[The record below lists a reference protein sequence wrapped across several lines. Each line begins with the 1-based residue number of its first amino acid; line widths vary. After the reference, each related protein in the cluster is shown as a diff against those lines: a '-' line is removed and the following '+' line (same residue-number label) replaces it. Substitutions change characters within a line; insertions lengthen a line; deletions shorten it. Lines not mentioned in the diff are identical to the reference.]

1 MTRWIDYFFV
11 EPYCGTRGFM
21 KILLYTL
28 VRKLRD
34 ILTRKQ
40 KQKSLLLLVLF
51 VLMSLFQVVG
61 VAAVFPFVNL
71 VMDPSLL
78 ETNRLLGS
86 LYHGL
91 GFTSLQ
97 NFIVFLGIAIF
108 LLIVASNAI
117 SAVTIWAKTKFVMGL
132 NHSLSCS
139 LLSTYLG
146 KPYSYFLNENTSTLG
161 KNLLAEVYQLT
172 NNLLIPLFELVVNAL
187 VIIAMIT
194 VLFFADFI
202 TTLIALVLLGGS
214 YAAINYRVKR
224 KVKRGGLRRLEA
236 NRGRYKTTGEA
247 LSGVKITK
255 VFGRE
260 RHFIG
265 TYAGHSRQFTR
276 METYVRTVGEI
287 PRYVLEAIAFGG
299 IIVMVVVLTLM
310 TGDASEVIPLVSLFA
325 FAGYR
330 LLPAMQRVFHDLT
343 SIYFNQAILD
353 TLYEDL
359 SVSSRS
365 DEFDSLG
372 ETPMPFERE
381 IRMDG
386 VRFAYPGTEEP
397 ALDGIDLTIEKQM
410 TIGFVGTTG
419 SGKTTLVDILLGLL
433 EPQGGALL
441 IDGERV
447 GAHNVRNWQRN
458 IGYVPQDIFLSDDT
472 VARNIA
478 FGIPDTEI
486 DMQRVRNAAEIAAL
500 HEFVIEQL
508 PFAYDTVIGERG
520 IRLSGGQRQRIGLAR
535 ALYDNPA
542 VLVLDEATSA
552 LDGNTEQA
560 VMSAIANASQ
570 DRTLIMIAHRLTT
583 VKDCDTIYII
593 DGGRIVDRGSFS
605 SLVER
610 NTSFRT
616 MARLD

>member
-1 MTRWIDYFFV
+1 
-11 EPYCGTRGFM
+11 M
-21 KILLYTL
+21 KIPFLSLI
-28 VRKLRD
+28 RKLSD
-34 ILTRKQ
+34 MLTKRQ
-40 KQKSLLLLVLF
+40 KHKSLLLLVLF
-51 VLMSLFQVVG
+51 MLMSFFQVIG

-78 ETNRLLGS
+78 ETNQLLAF

-91 GFTSLQ
+91 GFDSFQ
-97 NFIVFLGIAIF
+97 HFVVFLGGAIF
-108 LLIVASNAI
+108 LLIIISNAV

-139 LLSTYLG
+139 LLATYLG

-194 VLFFADFI
+194 VLFLADFV
-202 TTLIALVLLGGS
+202 TTLVALVLLGGS
-214 YAAINYRVKR
+214 YAVINYRVKR
-224 KVKRGGLRRLEA
+224 KVKHGGLRRMEA

-265 TYAGHSRQFTR
+265 TYAGHSKQFTR

-299 IIVMVVVLTLM
+299 IIVMVVVLTLLR
-310 TGDASEVIPLVSLFA
+310 GDASEVIPLVSLFA

-353 TLYEDL
+353 TLHPDL
-359 SVSSRS
+359 SIANRTQ
-365 DEFDSLG
+365 EFG
-372 ETPMPFERE
+372 EQNETPMPFERE
-381 IRMDG
+381 IRLKQ
-386 VRFAYPGTEEP
+386 VRFNYPGAQGP
-397 ALDGIDLTIEKQM
+397 ALDGIDLTIGKQQ
-410 TIGFVGTTG
+410 TIGFVGSTG

-433 EPQGGALL
+433 EPQDGAL
-441 IDGERV
+441 IVDQERV
-447 GAHNVRNWQRN
+447 GSHNVRSWQRN

-472 VARNIA
+472 VTRNIA
-478 FGIPDTEI
+478 FGIPDSEI
-486 DMQRVRNAAEIAAL
+486 DMQRVRDAGEIAAL
-500 HEFVIEQL
+500 HEFVVDQL
-508 PFAYDTVIGERG
+508 PYGYDTIIGERG

-535 ALYDNPA
+535 ALYDNPS

-552 LDGNTEQA
+552 LDGTTEKA
-560 VMSAIANASQ
+560 VMAAIAHASQ

-583 VKDCDTIYII
+583 VKDCDVIYII
-593 DGGRIVDRGSFS
+593 DGGTIVDHGSFE

-610 NTSFRT
+610 NSSFRK

>member
-1 MTRWIDYFFV
+1 
-11 EPYCGTRGFM
+11 M
-21 KILLYTL
+21 KIPIFSLM
-28 VRKLRD
+28 RKLGD
-34 ILTRKQ
+34 MLTRRQ
-40 KQKSLLLLVLF
+40 KHKSLLLLLLF
-51 VLMSLFQVVG
+51 ILMSFFQVLG

-78 ETNRLLGS
+78 ETNPLLAS
-86 LYHGL
+86 LYHVL
-91 GFTSLQ
+91 GFESFQ
-97 NFIVFLGIAIF
+97 HFVVFLGSAIF
-108 LLIVASNAI
+108 LLIIISNAI

-139 LLSTYLG
+139 LLATYLG

-194 VLFFADFI
+194 VLFLADFVS
-202 TTLIALVLLGGS
+202 TLVALVLLGGS
-214 YAAINYRVKR
+214 YAIINYRVKR

-236 NRGRYKTTGEA
+236 NRGRYKTTTEA

-260 RHFIG
+260 RYFLG
-265 TYAGHSRQFTR
+265 TYAGYSKQFTR

-299 IIVMVVVLTLM
+299 IIVMVVVLTLLRR
-310 TGDASEVIPLVSLFA
+310 DASEVIPLVSLFA

-353 TLYEDL
+353 SLHPDL
-359 SVSSRS
+359 SVADRS
-365 DEFDSLG
+365 QGFREQH
-372 ETPMPFERE
+372 ETPLPFERE
-381 IRMDG
+381 IQLHQI
-386 VRFAYPGTEEP
+386 RFNYPGAQGP
-397 ALDGIDLTIEKQM
+397 ALEGIELTIGKQQ
-410 TIGFVGTTG
+410 TIGFVGSTG

-441 IDGERV
+441 VDQV
-447 GAHNVRNWQRN
+447 PVDSHNVRNWQRN

-478 FGIPDTEI
+478 FGIPDSEI
-486 DMQRVRNAAEIAAL
+486 DMQRVIQAAEIAAL
-500 HEFVIEQL
+500 HEFVVDQL
-508 PFAYDTVIGERG
+508 PNGYDTIIGERG

-535 ALYDNPA
+535 ALYDNPS

-552 LDGNTEQA
+552 LDGSTEKA
-560 VMSAIANASQ
+560 VMAAIAHASK

-583 VKDCDTIYII
+583 VKDCDVIYII
-593 DGGRIVDRGSFS
+593 DEGTIVDHGSFE
-605 SLVER
+605 SLAQR
-610 NTSFRT
+610 NTSFRK